1 MRRRMDQ
8 KWSGGKIAG
17 LIIGG
22 LAALFIA
29 FLSLAAGVY
38 YLGTHYVLPFMES
51 TEDISYDESLLE
63 EEQEEDWDPEE
74 KTDTDVEEYYEFED
88 DIKAD
93 LSYQVDKD
101 VIEESE
107 ETGIAKMIAERPYV
121 IMEDQVKEDRINGL
135 IKKEMG
141 KVREHI
147 EQIAGELSK
156 ENEFQMEVRSYITYM
171 DEETLSIVLEE
182 DGYLDNSFYESRLIS
197 LNFDMETGMAMTNT
211 QILKIDDEFT
221 IDFRER
227 CEKQNG
233 EIYGLNYYSDQDI
246 TSLMNEESTLILFYT
261 PLGLEVGFNYPD
273 GWVTV
278 TYPDYEEDL
287 ATTF

>member
-1 MRRRMDQ
+1 MDQ

-121 IMEDQVKEDRINGL
+121 VMEDQVKEDRINGL
-135 IKKEMG
+135 IKKEME

>member
-1 MRRRMDQ
+1 MDQ

-93 LSYQVDKD
+93 LSYQADKD

-135 IKKEMG
+135 IKKEME

-278 TYPDYEEDL
+278 TYPDYEDDL

>member
-1 MRRRMDQ
+1 MDQ

-63 EEQEEDWDPEE
+63 EGQEEDWDPEE

-135 IKKEMG
+135 IKKEME

>member
-1 MRRRMDQ
+1 MDQ

-121 IMEDQVKEDRINGL
+121 IMEDQVKENRINGL
-135 IKKEMG
+135 IKKEME

>member
-1 MRRRMDQ
+1 MDQ

-135 IKKEMG
+135 IKKEME

-227 CEKQNG
+227 CKKQNG

>member
-1 MRRRMDQ
+1 MDQ

-74 KTDTDVEEYYEFED
+74 KTDTAAEEYYEFED

-93 LSYQVDKD
+93 LSYQADKD

-135 IKKEMG
+135 IKKEME

-182 DGYLDNSFYESRLIS
+182 DGYLDSSFYESRLIS

>member
-1 MRRRMDQ
+1 
-8 KWSGGKIAG
+8 
-17 LIIGG
+17 
-22 LAALFIA
+22 
-29 FLSLAAGVY
+29 
-38 YLGTHYVLPFMES
+38 MES

-63 EEQEEDWDPEE
+63 EQEEDWDPEE
-74 KTDTDVEEYYEFED
+74 KADTVAEEYYEFED
-88 DIKAD
+88 DIKED

-121 IMEDQVKEDRINGL
+121 VMEDQVKEDRINGL
-135 IKKEMG
+135 IKKEME

-147 EQIAGELSK
+147 EQTAGKLSK

-171 DEETLSIVLEE
+171 DEEILSIVLEE
-182 DGYLDNSFYESRLIS
+182 DGYLDNSFYESSLIS

>member
-1 MRRRMDQ
+1 MDQ

-93 LSYQVDKD
+93 LSYQADKD

-121 IMEDQVKEDRINGL
+121 VMEDQVKEDRINGL
-135 IKKEMG
+135 IKKEME

-278 TYPDYEEDL
+278 TYPDYEDDL

>member
-1 MRRRMDQ
+1 MDQ

-135 IKKEMG
+135 IKKEME

-278 TYPDYEEDL
+278 TYPDYEDDL

>member
-135 IKKEMG
+135 IKKEME

>member
-1 MRRRMDQ
+1 MDQ

-135 IKKEMG
+135 IKKEME

-197 LNFDMETGMAMTNT
+197 LNFDMETGMVMTNT

>member
-1 MRRRMDQ
+1 MDQ

-63 EEQEEDWDPEE
+63 EQEEDWDPEE
-74 KTDTDVEEYYEFED
+74 KADTVAEEYYEFED
-88 DIKAD
+88 DIKED

-135 IKKEMG
+135 IKKEME

-147 EQIAGELSK
+147 EQTAGKLSK

-171 DEETLSIVLEE
+171 DEEILSIVLEE
-182 DGYLDNSFYESRLIS
+182 DGYLDNSFYESSLIS
-197 LNFDMETGMAMTNT
+197 LNFDMET
-211 QILKIDDEFT
+211 
-221 IDFRER
+221 
-227 CEKQNG
+227 
-233 EIYGLNYYSDQDI
+233 

>member
-1 MRRRMDQ
+1 MDQ

-63 EEQEEDWDPEE
+63 EQEEDWDPEE
-74 KTDTDVEEYYEFED
+74 KADTVAEEYYEFED
-88 DIKAD
+88 DIKED

-121 IMEDQVKEDRINGL
+121 VMEDQVKEDRINGL
-135 IKKEMG
+135 IKKEME

-278 TYPDYEEDL
+278 TYPDYEDDL

>member
-1 MRRRMDQ
+1 MDQ

-93 LSYQVDKD
+93 LSYQADKD

-135 IKKEMG
+135 IKKEME

>member
-1 MRRRMDQ
+1 MDQ

-121 IMEDQVKEDRINGL
+121 VMEDQVKEDRINGL
-135 IKKEMG
+135 IKKEME

-278 TYPDYEEDL
+278 TYPDYEDDL

>member
-1 MRRRMDQ
+1 MDQ

-135 IKKEMG
+135 IKKEME

>member
-1 MRRRMDQ
+1 MDQ

>member
-1 MRRRMDQ
+1 MDQ

-63 EEQEEDWDPEE
+63 EQEEDWDPEE

-93 LSYQVDKD
+93 LSYQADKD

-121 IMEDQVKEDRINGL
+121 VMEDQVKEDRINGL
-135 IKKEMG
+135 IKKEME

-278 TYPDYEEDL
+278 TYPDYEDDL

>member
-1 MRRRMDQ
+1 MDQ

-74 KTDTDVEEYYEFED
+74 KTDTAAEEYYEFED

-135 IKKEMG
+135 IKKEME

-278 TYPDYEEDL
+278 TYPDYEDDL

>member
-1 MRRRMDQ
+1 MDQ

-63 EEQEEDWDPEE
+63 EQEEDWDPEE
-74 KTDTDVEEYYEFED
+74 KADTVAEEYYEFED
-88 DIKAD
+88 DIKED

-121 IMEDQVKEDRINGL
+121 VMEDQVKEDRINGL
-135 IKKEMG
+135 IKRKWKRYG
-141 KVREHI
+141 SI
-147 EQIAGELSK
+147 LSR
-156 ENEFQMEVRSYITYM
+156 QQ
-171 DEETLSIVLEE
+171 
-182 DGYLDNSFYESRLIS
+182 GNSPRKMS
-197 LNFDMETGMAMTNT
+197 
-211 QILKIDDEFT
+211 
-221 IDFRER
+221 FRWR
-227 CEKQNG
+227 
-233 EIYGLNYYSDQDI
+233 
-246 TSLMNEESTLILFYT
+246 
-261 PLGLEVGFNYPD
+261 
-273 GWVTV
+273 
-278 TYPDYEEDL
+278 
-287 ATTF
+287 

>member
-1 MRRRMDQ
+1 MDQ

-63 EEQEEDWDPEE
+63 EQEEDWDPEE
-74 KTDTDVEEYYEFED
+74 KADTVAEEYYEFED
-88 DIKAD
+88 DIKED

-121 IMEDQVKEDRINGL
+121 VMEDQVKEDRINGL
-135 IKKEMG
+135 IKKEME

>member
-1 MRRRMDQ
+1 MDQ

-74 KTDTDVEEYYEFED
+74 KTDTAAEEYYEFED

-121 IMEDQVKEDRINGL
+121 VMEDQVKEDRINGL
-135 IKKEMG
+135 IKKEME

>member
-1 MRRRMDQ
+1 MDQ

-74 KTDTDVEEYYEFED
+74 KTDTATEEYYEFED

-135 IKKEMG
+135 IKKEME

>member
-1 MRRRMDQ
+1 MDQ

-135 IKKEMG
+135 IKKEME

-147 EQIAGELSK
+147 EQTAGKLSK

>member
-1 MRRRMDQ
+1 MDQ

-74 KTDTDVEEYYEFED
+74 KTDTAAEEYYEFED

-135 IKKEMG
+135 IKKEME

>member
-1 MRRRMDQ
+1 MDQ

-22 LAALFIA
+22 LAALFIT
-29 FLSLAAGVY
+29 FFSLIAGVY
-38 YLGTHYVLPFMES
+38 YLSAHYVLPFMEGA
-51 TEDISYDESLLE
+51 EDISYDESLLE
-63 EEQEEDWDPEE
+63 GEDWDPEE
-74 KTDTDVEEYYEFED
+74 KADTGAEEYYEFED
-88 DIKAD
+88 SIKED

-101 VIEESE
+101 IIEESE
-107 ETGIAKMIAERPYV
+107 ETGIAGMTAERPYV
-121 IMEDQVKEDRINGL
+121 VMEDQDKEERINGL
-135 IKKEMG
+135 IKKEID
-141 KVREHI
+141 KVRDYM
-147 EQIAGELSK
+147 EQMARELSAG
-156 ENEFQMEVRSYITYM
+156 NEFQMEVKSYVTYM
-171 DEETLSIVLEE
+171 DEEILSIVLEE
-182 DGYLDNSFYESRLIS
+182 DGYLDASYYESRLIS

-221 IDFRER
+221 VDFRER

-233 EIYGLNYYSDQDI
+233 EISSLNYYSDQVI
-246 TSLMNEESTLILFYT
+246 TSLMNEEATLILFYT

-278 TYPDYEEDL
+278 TYPDYEDDL

>member
-1 MRRRMDQ
+1 MDQ

-93 LSYQVDKD
+93 LSYQADKD

-121 IMEDQVKEDRINGL
+121 VMEDQVKEDRINGL
-135 IKKEMG
+135 IKKEME

>member
-1 MRRRMDQ
+1 MDQ

-51 TEDISYDESLLE
+51 TEDISYDESRLE

-74 KTDTDVEEYYEFED
+74 KADTVAEEYYEFED
-88 DIKAD
+88 DIKED

-135 IKKEMG
+135 IKKEME